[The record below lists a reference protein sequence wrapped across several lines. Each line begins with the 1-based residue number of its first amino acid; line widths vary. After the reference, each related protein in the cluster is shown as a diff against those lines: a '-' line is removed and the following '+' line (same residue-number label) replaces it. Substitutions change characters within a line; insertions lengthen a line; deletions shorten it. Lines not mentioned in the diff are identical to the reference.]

1 MWGWTNRAERRLQ
14 QRRVMREGA
23 WEGEGHREERQRW
36 RERGRDGEREAEM
49 ERTEGD
55 RDGVT
60 VQVGTPVF
68 TANGDGVKCDG

>member
-36 RERGRDGEREAEM
+36 RERGRDGENRGRQRRGHCAS
-49 ERTEGD
+49 GD
-55 RDGVT
+55 TSIHGKR
-60 VQVGTPVF
+60 
-68 TANGDGVKCDG
+68 

>member
-1 MWGWTNRAERRLQ
+1 M
-14 QRRVMREGA
+14 
-23 WEGEGHREERQRW
+23 
-36 RERGRDGEREAEM
+36 ERGRDGEREAEM

-55 RDGVT
+55 RDGVA